1 MDQLINRQVLF
12 DSFEGKA
19 TSLQRKLIEQ
29 WLEDADNRNYYYRC
43 LDEWERS
50 RPQLWI
56 DQQRAQQ
63 QYDAFLTGETK
74 RKTRALTDPET
85 EVQKGAR
92 IRKVVIGSLA
102 AALALLVLGFVFRA
116 QFLYKTYESS
126 KAHLTSILLSD
137 STEVTLNSNSIL
149 RVPRFGF
156 GRNVRQVW
164 LDGEAEFKVT
174 HTRDN
179 LRFEV
184 LMGDGY
190 RIEVL
195 GTEFNAFSRARGKRV
210 FLTKGKVKLNLP
222 EGKPVY
228 LAPGNYFTT
237 EHKGSFK
244 VVTPAEPLAIT
255 AWKEQTFYFEDTRL
269 TEVVEQISER
279 FAVRIRIMDSGLGDR
294 TIGGIY
300 QAKDADALLETLSA
314 MFEMEIIRT
323 SDEIELRI
331 PQKQDL

>member
-1 MDQLINRQVLF
+1 MDQLITRQALF

-29 WLEDADNRNYYYRC
+29 WLEDADHQSYYYRC
-43 LDEWERS
+43 LDEWERGH
-50 RPQLWI
+50 PQLRI
-56 DQQRAQQ
+56 DQQRAQRH
-63 QYDAFLTGETK
+63 YDSFLNGEAK
-74 RKTRALTDPET
+74 RPVRPLTAPES
-85 EVQKGAR
+85 EEKKGRSFSAAAT
-92 IRKVVIGSLA
+92 GSLA

-116 QFLYKTYESS
+116 QIMYKTYESS
-126 KAHLTSILLSD
+126 KAHFTSILLSD
-137 STEVTLNSNSIL
+137 STEVTLNSNSVL

-174 HTRDN
+174 HTRDD

-228 LAPGNYFTT
+228 LAPGNYFMT
-237 EHKGSFK
+237 EHKGTFK
-244 VVTPAEPLAIT
+244 VVTPAEPLSIT

-269 TEVVEQISER
+269 TEVVEQINER
-279 FAVRIRIMDSGLGDR
+279 FAVRIRIQDKRLGEL

-300 QAKDADALLETLSA
+300 QARDADALLETLSA
-314 MFEMEIIRT
+314 MFEMEIDRT